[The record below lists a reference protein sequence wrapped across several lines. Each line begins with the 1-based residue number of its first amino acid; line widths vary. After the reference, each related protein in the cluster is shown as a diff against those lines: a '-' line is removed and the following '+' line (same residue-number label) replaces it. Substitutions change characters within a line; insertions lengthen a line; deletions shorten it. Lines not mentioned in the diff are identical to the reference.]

1 MAEMAS
7 IAGHA
12 HTHMQALSKAGVPMM
27 VLGVD
32 LSLASTG
39 IAAIGDTGN
48 IFTDRIVPGN
58 MKGHARL
65 AHIINQLIGWLPSS
79 SSSELAVIEGLSFGS
94 FDRNGEQAGLSWMV
108 RHALWKRHIPY
119 ALVSPSQRMI
129 YAVGNG
135 RADKDRVLAATIKR
149 YPQADIGG
157 NDEADALLLA
167 AIGARHL
174 GRPIESEPLPQTH
187 LRALDKVAWPE
198 LDVKV

>member
-1 MAEMAS
+1 MGA
-7 IAGHA
+7 IYGI
-12 HTHMQALSKAGVPMM
+12 
-27 VLGVD
+27 D
-32 LSLASTG
+32 LSLTSTG
-39 IAAIGDTGN
+39 VASISGPMG
-48 IFTDRIVPGN
+48 IFTDRTIPR
-58 MKGHARL
+58 KIFTSHERL
-65 AHIINQLIGWLPSS
+65 AYIL
-79 SSSELAVIEGLSFGS
+79 SELFMWISPHAELVVIEGLSFGS

-108 RHALWKRHIPY
+108 RHAMWKRDIPY

-149 YPQADIGG
+149 YPQAEIGG

-174 GRPIESEPLPQTH
+174 GRPIETEPLPQTH

-198 LDVKV
+198 MDVKV